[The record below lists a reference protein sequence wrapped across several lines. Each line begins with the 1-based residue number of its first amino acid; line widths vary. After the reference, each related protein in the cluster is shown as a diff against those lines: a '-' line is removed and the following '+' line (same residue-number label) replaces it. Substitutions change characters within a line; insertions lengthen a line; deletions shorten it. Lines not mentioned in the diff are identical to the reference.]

1 MPYQRNTQLT
11 DLYVKSIELN
21 KTASVTVYMMSH
33 YMQYTATMT
42 DPEVSL
48 PFILFKIFFNKDLNQ
63 IHLHRE

>member
-21 KTASVTVYMMSH
+21 KTASVTVHMMSH
-33 YMQYTATMT
+33 YIYTATMT

-48 PFILFKIFFNKDLNQ
+48 PFILFKIFFNKDLYQ
-63 IHLHRE
+63 IHLH